1 MATTLRSSAQISNAE
16 FLLPAVGYSGQTQ
29 IELKSIPIS
38 ILPNGQLIVE
48 SLIDAETL
56 RRVSINAQVQF
67 VYNDIRN
74 LIQSEVVTD
83 TLTAN
88 LRIVNLETHVSEIR
102 VTVRYKVP
110 DLTVDPSGAFHT
122 DNITGKYYIS
132 FDHLMM
138 LFSFD

>member
-29 IELKSIPIS
+29 IELESIPIS

-67 VYNDIRN
+67 LYNDIRT

-83 TLTAN
+83 TLPGWSLISYILPAHN
-88 LRIVNLETHVSEIR
+88 ASYVSSIL
-102 VTVRYKVP
+102 K
-110 DLTVDPSGAFHT
+110 
-122 DNITGKYYIS
+122 
-132 FDHLMM
+132 LM
-138 LFSFD
+138 